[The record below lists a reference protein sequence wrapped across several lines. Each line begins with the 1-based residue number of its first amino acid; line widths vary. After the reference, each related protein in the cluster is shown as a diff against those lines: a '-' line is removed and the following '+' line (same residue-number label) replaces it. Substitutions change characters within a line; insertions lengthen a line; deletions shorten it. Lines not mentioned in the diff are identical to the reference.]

1 MTEPRDKTAK
11 RKQTEKLV
19 LDWTHELGERVKE
32 LNCLLEIS
40 RLVQRPDIPL
50 GGRPWSNSRRQ

>member
-32 LNCLLEIS
+32 LNCLFEIS
-40 RLVQRPDIPL
+40 RLVQRPDISL
-50 GGRPWSNSRRQ
+50 GGRP